1 LKGSRDNPSG
11 RTLRPEEPL
20 LPPGYRLDYSN
31 PNVLTL
37 RSPQEEAVIARFSAR
52 GYLVETVE
60 RAAWE
65 HYLNGPRP
73 T

>member
-1 LKGSRDNPSG
+1 MKDSRGDPSR
-11 RTLRPEEPL
+11 RTLRPGEPL
-20 LPPGYRLDYSN
+20 LPPGYRLDYSD

-37 RSPQEEAVIARFSAR
+37 RSPQEEAVIARFSVR
-52 GYLVETVE
+52 GYVAEMIE

-65 HYLNGPRP
+65 HYRNG

>member
-1 LKGSRDNPSG
+1 MKGS
-11 RTLRPEEPL
+11 RTLRPEGPH

-37 RSPQEEAVIARFSAR
+37 RTSQEEAVVARFSAR
-52 GYLVETVE
+52 GYLTEVIE
-60 RAAWE
+60 REAWE
-65 HYLNGPRP
+65 HYRRNGNRS